1 MLAIKILTTIFVLSA
16 STCFFMKMVA
26 DPNPFRDHTVRDYV
40 FAVLVIVA
48 QLSLTIDLVVAA
60 WVLL

>member
-1 MLAIKILTTIFVLSA
+1 MLAIKILTTIFVLSF
-16 STCFFMKMVA
+16 SICFFMKQVA
-26 DPNPFRDHTVRDYV
+26 DPNPYKDHKIRDYV
-40 FAVLVIVA
+40 FAALVLVA